1 MNWKAMGYEVRR
13 YANRKGTDW
22 DYVAR
27 APDTKLLYSGHNFE
41 KAKAACAEHFNNQ
54 KVSA

>member
-1 MNWKAMGYEVRR
+1 MGYEVRR